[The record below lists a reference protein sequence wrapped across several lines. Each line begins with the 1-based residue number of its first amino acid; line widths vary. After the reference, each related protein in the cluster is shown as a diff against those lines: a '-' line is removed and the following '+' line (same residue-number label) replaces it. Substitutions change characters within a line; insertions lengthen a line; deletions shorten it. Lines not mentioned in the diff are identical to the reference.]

1 MSRSDIEAFAGPAT
15 EALPGGRSRL
25 LVRVR
30 MHDDGAAH
38 PQPDVLCDLR
48 PDDAREFAFC
58 VLATAEYADRLS
70 DQQSAHRARHTI
82 RNDEHQA

>member
-1 MSRSDIEAFAGPAT
+1 MSSFRWDIEAFAGPAT
-15 EALPGGRSRL
+15 EALPGGRSRLL

-48 PDDAREFAFC
+48 PDDARE
-58 VLATAEYADRLS
+58 LALRLLDRADHADWLS
-70 DQQSAHRARHTI
+70 TSQPQP
-82 RNDEHQA
+82 